1 MPAFADPEIYRD
13 ILDSLR
19 IGVSVLDLQKK
30 ILFWSDGAQQ
40 ITGYARIDVL
50 GHPCTDNILL
60 RCNQSNC
67 EMCSQKCP
75 MATALHDAGPVEA
88 ILFIHHKSGHRVPV
102 RISAVPLRDKH
113 GSLVGV
119 IQTFEGEFAVNGPDP
134 NQRNMKE
141 RGWLDEITGLP
152 NQAMMQ
158 SHLREAL
165 GTFAELQ
172 IPVGVLCFEAP
183 EFAQFRAHY
192 GRQAASSMLQV
203 LARSLR
209 NSVWAADFV
218 GRWSEDRFLVILI
231 GCSDDELEAISER
244 MLRMV
249 SSTTIEWWGE
259 QLSVPISTVRT
270 SAQAGDSV
278 ESLLQRLRLV
288 PAGQLSLLGRPAAAM
303 VATAAAKD

>member
-13 ILDSLR
+13 ILDGLR

-30 ILFWSDGAQQ
+30 IIFWSDGAQQ
-40 ITGYARIDVL
+40 VTGYARIEVL
-50 GHPCTDNILL
+50 GHPCSDNILL
-60 RCNQSNC
+60 QCNHRNC

-75 MATALHDAGPVEA
+75 AATALHDASPVET
-88 ILFIHHKSGHRVPV
+88 ILFIHHKSGHRLPV
-102 RISAVPLRDKH
+102 RLSAVPLRDKH
-113 GSLVGV
+113 GSIVGV
-119 IQTFEGEFAVNGPDP
+119 IQTFEGEFAANGPDP
-134 NQRNMKE
+134 NQRIMKE

-172 IPVGVLCFEAP
+172 IPFGVLCFEVS
-183 EFAQFRAHY
+183 EFTQFCAHY

-203 LARSLR
+203 LARTLR
-209 NSVWAADFV
+209 NSVWSADFV
-218 GRWSEDRFLVILI
+218 GRWSEDHFLVILI

-244 MLRMV
+244 MFRMV

-259 QLSVPISTVRT
+259 NLSVAISTVRT

-278 ESLLQRLRLV
+278 ESVLQRLRLTRGH
-288 PAGQLSLLGRPAAAM
+288 PSALLGRPAVMA
-303 VATAAAKD
+303 ATAAAKD

>member
-13 ILDSLR
+13 ILDGLR
-19 IGVSVLDLQKK
+19 IGVSVLDLKKK
-30 ILFWSDGAQQ
+30 IIFWSDGAQQ

-50 GHPCTDNILL
+50 GHPCSDNILL

-67 EMCSQKCP
+67 EMCNQKCP
-75 MATALHDAGPVEA
+75 VATALRDACPVEA
-88 ILFIHHKSGHRVPV
+88 ISFIHHKSGHRVPV
-102 RISAVPLRDKH
+102 RISALPLRDKH
-113 GSLVGV
+113 GSIIAV

-134 NQRNMKE
+134 NQRSMKE
-141 RGWLDEITGLP
+141 RGWLDDITGLP

-172 IPVGVLCFEAP
+172 IPFGVLCFEVP
-183 EFAQFRAHY
+183 EFDRFRTHY

-203 LARSLR
+203 LARTLR

-244 MLRMV
+244 MVRMV

-270 SAQAGDSV
+270 SAQASDSI
-278 ESLLQRLRLV
+278 ESLLLRLRLAPV
-288 PAGQLSLLGRPAAAM
+288 NQLSLLGHPAAMA
-303 VATAAAKD
+303 ATAAPKD